1 MMLFFRN
8 DYGQGCVSS
17 ILDLLQN
24 TNENPYIGYG
34 EDELCQKAREIVH
47 SKMPDNDVD
56 IHFIA
61 SGTLT
66 NQTILSHILRNY
78 EGVIACD
85 TGHIATHETG
95 AIEAR
100 GHKVICVPSENG
112 KVTPEAVRTCFQQ
125 HMASYAHMVYP
136 KVVYISNATELG
148 TVYTRQEL
156 EALRVIC
163 DELHLYLFMDGARL
177 GAALMSGI
185 DYTLNDLA
193 RWCDIFYIGGTKNGA
208 LFGEAVVISNPELK
222 PNFRFSMKQNGGM
235 MAKGWLLGIQFIGLF
250 ENDDFYKVA
259 ARENEFARAIQSS
272 ALLLGYPL
280 FTKSDTNQVFIVVT
294 PQEYEYLKQYV
305 DFEVWDRWNEDYA
318 IRLVTSWHTT
328 LEEVDQLI
336 GHLGRAKKQNEK

>member
-1 MMLFFRN
+1 MLFFRN
-8 DYGQGCVSS
+8 DYGQGCIQS

-24 TNENPYIGYG
+24 TNDDSHIGYG

-66 NQTILSHILRNY
+66 NQTILAHILRDY
-78 EGVIACD
+78 EAVIGCETA
-85 TGHIATHETG
+85 HIATHETG

-100 GHKVICVPSENG
+100 GHKVVCVPGENG
-112 KVTPEAVRTCFQQ
+112 KVTASAVRACFEH
-125 HMASYAHMVYP
+125 HMASFEHMVYP

-148 TVYTRQEL
+148 SVYTRQEL
-156 EALRVIC
+156 LDLRQVC
-163 DELHLYLFMDGARL
+163 DELNLYLFMDGARL
-177 GAALMSGI
+177 GAALMSGV

-193 RWCDIFYIGGTKNGA
+193 RWCDVFYIGGTKNGA
-208 LFGEAVVISNPELK
+208 LMGEAVIISNNELK
-222 PNFRFSMKQNGGM
+222 PYFRFSQKQNGGL

-250 ENDDFYKVA
+250 EHDDFYKVA
-259 ARENEFARAIQSS
+259 QQQNQFAQAIQSS
-272 ALLLGYPL
+272 ALEMGYPL
-280 FTKSDTNQVFIVVT
+280 FTKSDTNQVFIVVK
-294 PQEYEYLKQYV
+294 PHEYEYLKELV
-305 DFEVWDRWNEDYA
+305 DFEIWDRWNEDYV

-336 GHLGRAKKQNEK
+336 VYLVRAKKLKAE